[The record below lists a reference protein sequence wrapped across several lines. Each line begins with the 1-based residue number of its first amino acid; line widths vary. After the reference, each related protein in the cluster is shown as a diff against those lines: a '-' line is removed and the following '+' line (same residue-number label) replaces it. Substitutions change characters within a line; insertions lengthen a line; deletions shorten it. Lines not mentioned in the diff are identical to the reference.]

1 MTIFLELLRV
11 NNQIVRKYT
20 KKLQEI
26 IADKE
31 NINVNIIILKVKSR
45 IKTKFWNFSSR
56 ICEYVNTMTN
66 SMGKFG

>member
-45 IKTKFWNFSSR
+45 IKTKF
-56 ICEYVNTMTN
+56 
-66 SMGKFG
+66 